1 VRLDPAEVPALPLA
15 TCLRDL
21 DGRPVVASP
30 EWAGPCPG
38 TLTYHT
44 GQGHLLVAPDQPAI
58 ELDGLM
64 GRLLAA
70 VREAAKAMG
79 GQQARR
85 AAVFA
90 AGLELM
96 SGRPP
101 SGQGTVAEAVDL
113 AMAAI
118 AARTQG
124 LTVTVEQPV
133 PNGPVPAPAAVALAL
148 VQLAVNA
155 QQHEEAPWVKL
166 RVAAGPTF
174 YVEWPGS
181 DGLSTELRSHRH
193 VLRRDRWGWGY
204 VQMVADA
211 LGGSALPAGPTGPA
225 CQGAS
230 LGLGAARFAL
240 PVAFVRGGRVER
252 ATLAWDQ
259 DPDVPGF
266 GQPLGGVLSGL
277 VQRAEANPGRIEFY
291 DLYRARSTR
300 GRTWIA
306 LSPESDSAR
315 AVDLLRGM
323 AHEQALW
330 SAHEPHATRV
340 HALTALL
347 AGALG
352 DPLPAVPPSV
362 WEEGLPEACAA
373 LGLEVPRCADA
384 VIMPDPRLAAFLLS
398 EAGGRLVTTG
408 DEVRLEAADH
418 PLLIRLRRDPSR
430 LVHLV
435 GSGRP

>member
-1 VRLDPAEVPALPLA
+1 MRLDPAEVPALPLA
-15 TCLRDL
+15 ASLRDL
-21 DGRPVVASP
+21 DGRPVVATQ

-44 GQGHLLVAPDQPAI
+44 GQGHLLVAPDEPAI

-70 VREAAKAMG
+70 LRDAA
-79 GQQARR
+79 ARMEGDPAGR
-85 AAVFA
+85 TAVFT

-101 SGQGTVAEAVDL
+101 SGYGAVAQALDL
-113 AMAAI
+113 AVAAI
-118 AARTQG
+118 PARTRD
-124 LTVTVEQPV
+124 LAVTIEEPI

-155 QQHEEAPWVKL
+155 QQHEGASWVAL

-174 YVEWPGS
+174 YVEWPSS
-181 DGLSTELRSHRH
+181 DVFSTELRSHRH
-193 VLRRDRWGWGY
+193 VLRRRRWGWGY

-211 LGGSALPAGPTGPA
+211 LGGSALPAGPTGPGR
-225 CQGAS
+225 QGAS
-230 LGLGAARFAL
+230 LGLGAARLTL
-240 PVAFVRGGRVER
+240 PVACVRGDRVER

-266 GQPLGGVLSGL
+266 GQPLTGALADL
-277 VQRAEANPGRIEFY
+277 VRRTEANPGRVEFH
-291 DLYRARSTR
+291 DLYRARSAS
-300 GRTWIA
+300 GRTWIV

-315 AVDLLRGM
+315 ARDLLRGM
-323 AHEQALW
+323 THEQALW
-330 SAHEPHATRV
+330 SVPEPHATRV
-340 HALTALL
+340 HALAALL

-352 DPLPAVPPSV
+352 EPLPAVPPSV
-362 WEEGLPEACAA
+362 WDEVLPAACAA
-373 LGLEVPRCADA
+373 LGLDLPPPAGA
-384 VIMPDPRLAAFLLS
+384 MILPDPRLAAFLLA

-418 PLLIRLRRDPSR
+418 PLLIGLRRDPSR
-430 LVHLV
+430 LVQLV
-435 GSGRP
+435 G

>member
-15 TCLRDL
+15 ACLRDL
-21 DGRPVVASP
+21 DGRPLVATP

-70 VREAAKAMG
+70 LREAADALDG
-79 GQQARR
+79 ER
-85 AAVFA
+85 ASRASVFA

-101 SGQGTVAEAVDL
+101 SEYGTVAEALDL
-113 AMAAI
+113 ATAAI
-118 AARTQG
+118 PARTQD
-124 LTVTVEQPV
+124 LAVTVEEPI
-133 PNGPVPAPAAVALAL
+133 PHGPVPAPAAIALAI

-155 QQHEEAPWVKL
+155 QQHERAPWVAL

-174 YVEWPGS
+174 YVEWPS
-181 DGLSTELRSHRH
+181 SELLSTELRSHRH
-193 VLRRDRWGWGY
+193 VLRRRRWGWGY

-211 LGGSALPAGPTGPA
+211 LGGSALPAGPTGQGR
-225 CQGAS
+225 QGAS
-230 LGLGAARFAL
+230 LGLGAARLTL
-240 PVAFVRGGRVER
+240 PVACVSGARVER
-252 ATLAWDQ
+252 ATLSWDQ

-266 GQPLGGVLSGL
+266 GQPLDGTLAEL
-277 VQRAEANPGRIEFY
+277 VRRTEANPGHIEFQ
-291 DLYRARSTR
+291 DLYRARSAG
-300 GRTWIA
+300 GRTWIV

-315 AVDLLRGM
+315 ARDLLRGM
-323 AHEQALW
+323 THEQALW
-330 SAHEPHATRV
+330 SVPEPHATRV
-340 HALTALL
+340 HALAALL

-352 DPLPAVPPSV
+352 EPLPAVPPSV
-362 WEEGLPEACAA
+362 WDDVLPEACAA
-373 LGLEVPRCADA
+373 LGLEAPECADA
-384 VIMPDPRLAAFLLS
+384 MILPDPRLAAFLLA
-398 EAGGRLVTTG
+398 EAGGRLVVSG
-408 DEVRLEAADH
+408 DEVRLQAADH
-418 PLLIRLRRDPSR
+418 PLLISLRRDPSR

-435 GSGRP
+435 G

>member
-1 VRLDPAEVPALPLA
+1 
-15 TCLRDL
+15 
-21 DGRPVVASP
+21 
-30 EWAGPCPG
+30 
-38 TLTYHT
+38 
-44 GQGHLLVAPDQPAI
+44 
-58 ELDGLM
+58 M

-70 VREAAKAMG
+70 VREAATAMVG
-79 GQQARR
+79 DRARR

-101 SGQGTVAEAVDL
+101 SGQGTVAEALEL
-113 AMAAI
+113 ALAAVP
-118 AARTQG
+118 ARTQG
-124 LTVTVEQPV
+124 LAVKVEELMAQ
-133 PNGPVPAPAAVALAL
+133 GPIPAPAAVALAI

-155 QQHEEAPWVKL
+155 QQHEEARGVSL

-181 DGLSTELRSHRH
+181 NPLSWELRSHRH
-193 VLRRDRWGWGY
+193 VLRRQRWGWGY

-211 LGGSALPAGPTGPA
+211 LGGSALPPGPTAPGR
-225 CQGAS
+225 QGAS
-230 LGLGAARFAL
+230 LGLGAARFTL
-240 PVAFVRGGRVER
+240 PVACVRGGRVER
-252 ATLAWDQ
+252 ATLSWDQ

-266 GQPLGGVLSGL
+266 GQPLQGALAELS
-277 VQRAEANPGRIEFY
+277 QRAEANPGRIEFQ
-291 DLYRARSTR
+291 DLYRARTAR
-300 GRTWIA
+300 GRTWIV

-315 AVDLLRGM
+315 ARDLLRGM

-340 HALTALL
+340 HALAALL

-352 DPLPAVPPSV
+352 EPLPAVPPSV

-373 LGLEVPRCADA
+373 RGLEVPNCPDA
-384 VIMPDPRLAAFLLS
+384 MIMPDPRLAAYLLA
-398 EAGGRLVTTG
+398 EAGGRLVTSG

-418 PLLIRLRRDPSR
+418 PLLISLRRDPSR
-430 LVHLV
+430 LVQLV
-435 GSGRP
+435 GTGRL